1 MTAIAL
7 PSRGRVGWGQISL
20 ALTGRVG
27 RGLPALLYLG
37 LAALLFGSV
46 WPSPTTLQ
54 AGAGGDPQ
62 LVLWLLR
69 WFPYALQHGQMPLLT
84 THLDYPAG
92 VNLMWNTAFVPLAA
106 LVAPLTLG
114 PGPVLASNVLL
125 VLCLGLSGW
134 CAFLAIRRYTN
145 SWLAAFLGGVLYG
158 FSPFMVAQALGHP
171 QMTAAFTP
179 PLMLI
184 ALDELIVRQRRRV
197 ISLGLALGVLGAIQL
212 LIAEEVLATEALVA
226 TLGVALLVG
235 MYPGQLRIRAPFVLR
250 GLAVAGVAIIVLTGF
265 PLAVQFFG
273 PQQVHGSIWG
283 QRLFVSDL
291 LGFIVPTPMQG
302 VRPPF
307 ADAIT
312 QRFSTGIYEWDAYLG
327 WPLIAVL
334 VVVARRA
341 KDNRLIQFATLM
353 LISVAAL
360 SMGPVIHVAG
370 LITPVPVALFALVL
384 PVVAGARIARRWLIY
399 PFIAAWAG
407 LTLLPVLN
415 QALPDRLMLY
425 AFLFAGLLFAIFIG
439 ALPRLS
445 LPKMRALGNFPPDEN
460 VLLPRMRGRA
470 GVVGWATVAL
480 VIVSLIPRL
489 PYPAEPVT
497 VPAFFA
503 TAAAHRIPEGSVA
516 LIAPYSRQWRAE
528 AMVWQAASGM
538 RFRMPEG
545 DAIVPGPSLSPPSS
559 ALGSLLAKLE
569 GGAAAVPPP
578 EAMRS
583 TLMADL
589 RHWDVRTVIV
599 GPMDGHE
606 AVAAMFTW
614 LLERPAETV
623 GGVDVWWDISA

>member
-1 MTAIAL
+1 
-7 PSRGRVGWGQISL
+7 
-20 ALTGRVG
+20 
-27 RGLPALLYLG
+27 
-37 LAALLFGSV
+37 
-46 WPSPTTLQ
+46 
-54 AGAGGDPQ
+54 
-62 LVLWLLR
+62 
-69 WFPYALQHGQMPLLT
+69 
-84 THLDYPAG
+84 
-92 VNLMWNTAFVPLAA
+92 
-106 LVAPLTLG
+106 
-114 PGPVLASNVLL
+114 
-125 VLCLGLSGW
+125 
-134 CAFLAIRRYTN
+134 
-145 SWLAAFLGGVLYG
+145 
-158 FSPFMVAQALGHP
+158 
-171 QMTAAFTP
+171 
-179 PLMLI
+179 
-184 ALDELIVRQRRRV
+184 
-197 ISLGLALGVLGAIQL
+197 
-212 LIAEEVLATEALVA
+212 
-226 TLGVALLVG
+226 LLVG

-250 GLAVAGVAIIVLTGF
+250 GLGAAAVTILVLSGY

-291 LGFIVPTPMQG
+291 LGFIVPSPMQG

-327 WPLIAVL
+327 LPLIAVL

-353 LISVAAL
+353 LICVAAL

-384 PVVAGARIARRWLIY
+384 PFVAGPRIVRRWLIY

-425 AFLFAGLLFAIFIG
+425 AFLFAGLLFALFID
-439 ALPRLS
+439 ALPSRIFLPPLAGEGQGGGFS
-445 LPKMRALGNFPPDEN
+445 LPR
-460 VLLPRMRGRA
+460 VRGRA
-470 GVVGWATVAL
+470 GVGAVIGWATVAL
-480 VIVSLIPRL
+480 VIGSLIPRL
-489 PYPAEPVT
+489 PYPVAPVT
-497 VPAFFA
+497 VPSFFA
-503 TAAAHRIPEGSVA
+503 SAAAERIPEGSVA

-559 ALGSLLAKLE
+559 ALGSLLVRLE
-569 GGAAAVPPP
+569 EGAAAGTPS
-578 EAMRS
+578 EAMRP

-599 GPMDGHE
+599 GPMDGRE

-614 LLERPAETV
+614 LLGRPAEAL
-623 GGVDVWWDISA
+623 GGVDVWWDVGK

>member
-27 RGLPALLYLG
+27 WGLPALLYLG
-37 LAALLFGSV
+37 LAALLFSSV

-69 WFPYALQHGQMPLLT
+69 WFPFALQHGQMPLLT

-92 VNLMWNTAFVPLAA
+92 VNLMWNTAFTPLSA

-114 PGPVLASNVLL
+114 PGAVLASNVLL
-125 VLCLGLSGW
+125 VLSLGLSAW

-145 SWLAAFLGGVLYG
+145 SWLAAFLGGLLYG

-184 ALDELIVRQRRRV
+184 ALDELIVRQRRRA
-197 ISLGLALGVLGAIQL
+197 IWLGLALGVLGAVQL

-235 MYPGQLRIRAPFVLR
+235 MYPGQLRTRAPFVLR
-250 GLAVAGVAIIVLTGF
+250 GLGVAAVSIIVLTGY
-265 PLAVQFFG
+265 PLVVQFFG

-302 VRPPF
+302 VRPPV

-327 WPLIAVL
+327 LPLIAVL

-353 LISVAAL
+353 LISIAAL

-384 PVVAGARIARRWLIY
+384 PFVAGTRIARRWLIY

-425 AFLFAGLLFAIFIG
+425 AFLFAGLLFAIFID
-439 ALPRLS
+439 ALPHLS
-445 LPKMRALGNFPPDEN
+445 LPR
-460 VLLPRMRGRA
+460 VRGRA
-470 GVVGWATVAL
+470 GVGGWATVAL

-489 PYPAEPVT
+489 PYPAAPVT

-503 TAAAHRIPEGSVA
+503 TGAAERIPEGSVA

-559 ALGSLLAKLE
+559 TLGSLLVKLE
-569 GGAAAVPPP
+569 GGATAVPPP
-578 EAMRS
+578 EAMRPA
-583 TLMADL
+583 LMADL

-599 GPMDGHE
+599 GPMDGHA

-614 LLERPAETV
+614 MLGRPAETI
-623 GGVDVWWDISA
+623 GGVDVWWDVGK

>member
-1 MTAIAL
+1 VTAIAL
-7 PSRGRVGWGQISL
+7 PSRGRVWWGL
-20 ALTGRVG
+20 L
-27 RGLPALLYLG
+27 LPALPYLG
-37 LAALLFGSV
+37 LGALLFSSV

-69 WFPYALQHGQMPLLT
+69 WFPFAIQHGQMPLLT

-92 VNLMWNTAFVPLAA
+92 VNLMWNTAFIPLAA
-106 LVAPLTLG
+106 VVAPLTLG
-114 PGPVLASNVLL
+114 PGAVLASNVLL
-125 VLCLGLSGW
+125 VLSLGLSAW
-134 CAFLAIRRYTN
+134 CAFFAIRRYTN
-145 SWLAAFLGGVLYG
+145 SWLAAFLGGLLYG

-171 QMTAAFTP
+171 QLTAAFTP

-184 ALDELIVRQRRRV
+184 VLDELIVRQRHRAMW
-197 ISLGLALGVLGAIQL
+197 LGLALGAIAAIQL
-212 LIAEEVLATEALVA
+212 LIAEEVLATEALIA
-226 TLGVALLVG
+226 ALGVALLVG
-235 MYPGQLRIRAPFVLR
+235 MYPGQLRIRAPLVLR
-250 GLAVAGVAIIVLTGF
+250 GLGVAALTIIVLTGY

-291 LGFIVPTPMQG
+291 LGFIVPSPMQG

-327 WPLIAVL
+327 LPLIAVL

-341 KDNRLIQFATLM
+341 TDNRLIQFATLM

-360 SMGPVIHVAG
+360 SMGPVVHVAG
-370 LITPVPVALFALVL
+370 LITPVPVALLALGL
-384 PVVAGARIARRWLIY
+384 PFVAGPRIARRWLIY

-425 AFLFAGLLFAIFIG
+425 AFLFAGLLFALFID
-439 ALPRLS
+439 ALPS
-445 LPKMRALGNFPPDEN
+445 LRVSRNFPPPLGYGRVG
-460 VLLPRMRGRA
+460 VLTSWTT
-470 GVVGWATVAL
+470 VVL
-480 VIVSLIPRL
+480 VLVSLIPRL
-489 PYPAEPVT
+489 PYPVAPVT

-503 TAAAHRIPEGSVA
+503 SAAAQRIPEGSVA

-545 DAIVPGPSLSPPSS
+545 DAIVPGPSLSPPAS
-559 ALGSLLAKLE
+559 ALGSLLVKLE
-569 GGAAAVPPP
+569 EGAAAGPPP
-578 EAMRS
+578 EAMRPA
-583 TLMADL
+583 LMADL
-589 RHWDVRTVIV
+589 RYWDVRTVIV
-599 GPMDGHE
+599 GPMDGRE

-614 LLERPAETV
+614 LLGRPAETV
-623 GGVDVWWDISA
+623 GGVEVWWDVSS

>member
-7 PSRGRVGWGQISL
+7 PSQGRVGWGQITL
-20 ALTGRVG
+20 ALSGRVG
-27 RGLPALLYLG
+27 WGLPAMLYLG
-37 LAALLFGSV
+37 LAAVLFSSV

-69 WFPYALQHGQMPLLT
+69 WFPFALQHGQMPLLT

-92 VNLMWNTAFVPLAA
+92 VNLMWNTAFTPLAA

-114 PGPVLASNVLL
+114 PGAVLASNVLL
-125 VLCLGLSGW
+125 VLSLGLSAW

-145 SWLAAFLGGVLYG
+145 SWLAAFLGGLLYG

-184 ALDELIVRQRRRV
+184 ALDELIMRQRRRA
-197 ISLGLALGVLGAIQL
+197 IWLGLALGVLGAVQL

-235 MYPGQLRIRAPFVLR
+235 MYPDQLRTRAPFVLR
-250 GLAVAGVAIIVLTGF
+250 GLGVAAVAIIVLTGY

-307 ADAIT
+307 ADLIT
-312 QRFSTGIYEWDAYLG
+312 QRFSTGIYEWDTYLG
-327 WPLIAVL
+327 LPLIAVL
-334 VVVARRA
+334 VAAARRA

-353 LISVAAL
+353 LISIAAL

-384 PVVAGARIARRWLIY
+384 PFVAGGRIARRWLIY

-415 QALPDRLMLY
+415 QALPDRLMMY
-425 AFLFAGLLFAIFIG
+425 AFLFAGLLFAIFID
-439 ALPRLS
+439 ALPHLS
-445 LPKMRALGNFPPDEN
+445 LPR
-460 VLLPRMRGRA
+460 VRGST
-470 GVVGWATVAL
+470 GVAGWATVAL

-489 PYPAEPVT
+489 PYPAAPVM

-503 TAAAHRIPEGSVA
+503 TAAAERIPEGSVA

-545 DAIVPGPSLSPPSS
+545 DVIVPGPSLSPPSS
-559 ALGSLLAKLE
+559 ALGSLLVKLE
-569 GGAAAVPPP
+569 EGAAPAPPP
-578 EAMRS
+578 EAMRP

-599 GPMDGHE
+599 GPMDGHA
-606 AVAAMFTW
+606 AVVAMFTW
-614 LLERPAETV
+614 MLGRPAETI
-623 GGVDVWWDISA
+623 GGVDVWWDVGT

>member
-7 PSRGRVGWGQISL
+7 PSWGRVGWGRISL
-20 ALTGRVG
+20 SLTGRAG
-27 RGLPALLYLG
+27 WGFPALLYLG
-37 LAALLFGSV
+37 LAALLFSSV
-46 WPSPTTLQ
+46 WSSPTTLQ

-69 WFPYALQHGQMPLLT
+69 WFPFALQHGQMPLLT
-84 THLDYPAG
+84 THLDYPAV
-92 VNLMWNTAFVPLAA
+92 VNLMWNTGFIPLAA

-114 PGPVLASNVLL
+114 PGAVLASNVLL
-125 VLCLGLSGW
+125 VLCLGLSAW

-145 SWLAAFLGGVLYG
+145 SWLAAFLGGLLYG

-184 ALDELIVRQRRRV
+184 ALDELIVRQRHRA
-197 ISLGLALGVLGAIQL
+197 IWLGLALGAIGAVQL
-212 LIAEEVLATEALVA
+212 LIAEEVLATEALIA
-226 TLGVALLVG
+226 ALGVALLVG

-250 GLAVAGVAIIVLTGF
+250 GFGVAAATMIVLTGY

-291 LGFIVPTPMQG
+291 LGFIVPSPMQG

-327 WPLIAVL
+327 LPLIAVL

-341 KDNRLIQFATLM
+341 NDNRLIQFATLM

-384 PVVAGARIARRWLIY
+384 PFVAGPRIARRWLIY

-407 LTLLPVLN
+407 LTLSPVLN

-425 AFLFAGLLFAIFIG
+425 AFLFAGLLFALFID
-439 ALPRLS
+439 ALPSIRVA
-445 LPKMRALGNFPPDEN
+445 RNFPPPLAGE
-460 VLLPRMRGRA
+460 GRVGA
-470 GVVGWATVAL
+470 SLAGWATVAL

-489 PYPAEPVT
+489 PYPVAAVT

-503 TAAAHRIPEGSVA
+503 SAAAERIPEGSVA

-545 DAIVPGPSLSPPSS
+545 DAIVPGPSLSPPAS
-559 ALGSLLAKLE
+559 ALGSLLVKLE
-569 GGAAAVPPP
+569 EGVAAGPPP
-578 EAMRS
+578 EAARP

-599 GPMDGHE
+599 GPMDGRE

-614 LLERPAETV
+614 LLGRPPETV
-623 GGVDVWWDISA
+623 GGVEVWWDVSA

>member
-7 PSRGRVGWGQISL
+7 PSRGRAGWG
-20 ALTGRVG
+20 
-27 RGLPALLYLG
+27 LPSALLYLG
-37 LAALLFGSV
+37 LAALLFSSV

-69 WFPYALQHGQMPLLT
+69 WFPFALQHGQMPLLT

-92 VNLMWNTAFVPLAA
+92 VNLMWNTAFIPLAA
-106 LVAPLTLG
+106 LVAPLTVG
-114 PGPVLASNVLL
+114 PGAVLASNVLL
-125 VLCLGLSGW
+125 VLSLGLSAW

-145 SWLAAFLGGVLYG
+145 SWLAAFLGGLLYG

-184 ALDELIVRQRRRV
+184 ALDELIVRQRHRA
-197 ISLGLALGVLGAIQL
+197 IWLGLALGVIGAIQL
-212 LIAEEVLATEALVA
+212 LIAEELLATEALIA
-226 TLGVALLVG
+226 ALGVALLVG
-235 MYPGQLRIRAPFVLR
+235 MYPGQLRIRAPFALR
-250 GLAVAGVAIIVLTGF
+250 GLSVAAITLIVLTGY

-291 LGFIVPTPMQG
+291 LGFIVPSPMQG

-327 WPLIAVL
+327 LPLIAVL

-341 KDNRLIQFATLM
+341 SDNRLIQFATLM

-370 LITPVPVALFALVL
+370 LITPVPVALFALGL
-384 PVVAGARIARRWLIY
+384 PFVAGPRIARRWLIY

-415 QALPDRLMLY
+415 QALPDRLMVY
-425 AFLFAGLLFAIFIG
+425 AFLFAGLLFALFID
-439 ALPRLS
+439 ALPARIFPPPLTGKGQGGGFS
-445 LPKMRALGNFPPDEN
+445 LPR
-460 VLLPRMRGRA
+460 VRGRA
-470 GVVGWATVAL
+470 GVGGWTTVVL

-489 PYPAEPVT
+489 PYPVAPVT

-503 TAAAHRIPEGSVA
+503 SAAAQRIPDGSVA

-545 DAIVPGPSLSPPSS
+545 DAIVPGPSLSPPAT
-559 ALGSLLAKLE
+559 ALGSLLVKLE
-569 GGAAAVPPP
+569 EGSATRPPP
-578 EAMRS
+578 EAMRPA
-583 TLMADL
+583 LMADL
-589 RHWDVRTVIV
+589 RYWDVRTVIV
-599 GPMDGHE
+599 GPMDGRE
-606 AVAAMFTW
+606 AVAALFTW
-614 LLERPAETV
+614 LLGRPAETV
-623 GGVDVWWDISA
+623 GGVEVWWDVSS

>member
-7 PSRGRVGWGQISL
+7 PPRGRVAW
-20 ALTGRVG
+20 
-27 RGLPALLYLG
+27 GLPLSALLYLG
-37 LAALLFGSV
+37 LAALLFSSV

-69 WFPYALQHGQMPLLT
+69 WFPFALQHGQMPLLT

-92 VNLMWNTAFVPLAA
+92 VNLMWNTAFLPLAA

-114 PGPVLASNVLL
+114 PGAVLASNVLL
-125 VLCLGLSGW
+125 VLSLGLSAW

-145 SWLAAFLGGVLYG
+145 SWLAAFLGGLLYG

-184 ALDELIVRQRRRV
+184 ALDELIVRQRHRAV
-197 ISLGLALGVLGAIQL
+197 WLGLALGAMGAIQL
-212 LIAEEVLATEALVA
+212 MIAEEVLATEALIA
-226 TLGVALLVG
+226 ALGVALLVG
-235 MYPGQLRIRAPFVLR
+235 MYPGQLRIRAPFILR
-250 GLAVAGVAIIVLTGF
+250 GLGAAAVTIIVITGY

-273 PQQVHGSIWG
+273 PQRVHGSIWG

-291 LGFIVPTPMQG
+291 LGFIVPSPMQG

-327 WPLIAVL
+327 LPLIAVL

-341 KDNRLIQFATLM
+341 RDNRLIQFATLM
-353 LISVAAL
+353 LIGVAAL

-384 PVVAGARIARRWLIY
+384 PFVAGARIARRWLIY

-425 AFLFAGLLFAIFIG
+425 AFLFAALLFALFID
-439 ALPRLS
+439 ALPARIFPPLAGEGQGGGFS
-445 LPKMRALGNFPPDEN
+445 LPRVRGLNFSLGEGRVG
-460 VLLPRMRGRA
+460 VLA
-470 GVVGWATVAL
+470 SWATVAL
-480 VIVSLIPRL
+480 VIVSLMPRL
-489 PYPAEPVT
+489 PYPVAPVT

-503 TAAAHRIPEGSVA
+503 SAAAERIPEGSVA
-516 LIAPYSRQWRAE
+516 LVAPYSRQWRAE

-559 ALGSLLAKLE
+559 ALGSLLARLE
-569 GGAAAVPPP
+569 DGAAVGRPS
-578 EAMRS
+578 ETMRP

-599 GPMDGHE
+599 GPMDGRD

-614 LLERPAETV
+614 LLGRPAETV
-623 GGVDVWWDISA
+623 GGVDVWWDVGK

>member
-7 PSRGRVGWGQISL
+7 PSRGRAGWG
-20 ALTGRVG
+20 
-27 RGLPALLYLG
+27 LPLSALLYLG
-37 LAALLFGSV
+37 LAALLFSSV

-69 WFPYALQHGQMPLLT
+69 WFPFALQHGQMPLLT

-92 VNLMWNTAFVPLAA
+92 VNLMWNTAFIPLAA
-106 LVAPLTLG
+106 LVAPLTLRSG
-114 PGPVLASNVLL
+114 AVLASNVLL
-125 VLCLGLSGW
+125 ILCLGLSAW
-134 CAFLAIRRYTN
+134 CAFLATRRYTK
-145 SWLAAFLGGVLYG
+145 SWSAAFLGGLLYG

-184 ALDELIVRQRRRV
+184 VLDELIVRQRHRA
-197 ISLGLALGVLGAIQL
+197 IWLGLALGAVGAVQL
-212 LIAEEVLATEALVA
+212 LTAEEVLATEALIA
-226 TLGVALLVG
+226 ALGVALLVG
-235 MYPGQLRIRAPFVLR
+235 MYPGQLRSRAPFVLR
-250 GLAVAGVAIIVLTGF
+250 GLGVAAATMIVLTGY

-291 LGFIVPTPMQG
+291 LGFIVPSPMQG
-302 VRPPF
+302 VRPAF

-327 WPLIAVL
+327 LPLIAVL

-341 KDNRLIQFATLM
+341 NDNRLIQFATLM

-384 PVVAGARIARRWLIY
+384 PFVAGPRIARRWLIY

-425 AFLFAGLLFAIFIG
+425 AFLFAGLLFALFVDALRITPHFGEGRLEALSKVSLPRSWGRVGVG
-439 ALPRLS
+439 ALTS
-445 LPKMRALGNFPPDEN
+445 WAL
-460 VLLPRMRGRA
+460 
-470 GVVGWATVAL
+470 VAL

-489 PYPAEPVT
+489 PYPVAPVT
-497 VPAFFA
+497 VPVFFA
-503 TAAAHRIPEGSVA
+503 STAAERIPEGSVA

-545 DAIVPGPSLSPPSS
+545 DAIVPGPSLSPPAS
-559 ALGSLLAKLE
+559 ALGSLLVKLE
-569 GGAAAVPPP
+569 EGVAPGPPP
-578 EAMRS
+578 EAMRP

-599 GPMDGHE
+599 GPMDGRE

-614 LLERPAETV
+614 LLGRPAETV
-623 GGVDVWWDISA
+623 GGVDVWWNVSA

>member
-7 PSRGRVGWGQISL
+7 PSG
-20 ALTGRVG
+20 GRVG
-27 RGLPALLYLG
+27 RGRISLSLTARVGWGLPALLYLG
-37 LAALLFGSV
+37 LAALLFSSV

-69 WFPYALQHGQMPLLT
+69 WFPFALQHGQMPLLT

-92 VNLMWNTAFVPLAA
+92 VNLMWNTAFIPLAA

-114 PGPVLASNVLL
+114 PGAVLASNVLL
-125 VLCLGLSGW
+125 VLSLGLSAW
-134 CAFLAIRRYTN
+134 CAFLAIRRYTT
-145 SWLAAFLGGVLYG
+145 SWLAAFLGGLLYG

-184 ALDELIVRQRRRV
+184 ALDELIVRQRHRA
-197 ISLGLALGVLGAIQL
+197 IWLGLALGTIGAIQL
-212 LIAEEVLATEALVA
+212 LIAEELLATEALIA
-226 TLGVALLVG
+226 ALGVALLVG

-250 GLAVAGVAIIVLTGF
+250 GLGVAAITIIVLAGY

-291 LGFIVPTPMQG
+291 LGFIVPSPMQG

-327 WPLIAVL
+327 LPLIAVL

-341 KDNRLIQFATLM
+341 HDYRLIQFATLM

-370 LITPVPVALFALVL
+370 LITPVPVALFALGL
-384 PVVAGARIARRWLIY
+384 PFVAGPRIARRWLIY

-425 AFLFAGLLFAIFIG
+425 AFLFAGLLFALFID
-439 ALPRLS
+439 ALPS
-445 LPKMRALGNFPPDEN
+445 LRVPRNFPPPPEN
-460 VLLPRMRGRA
+460 ISLPRVRGRA
-470 GVVGWATVAL
+470 GVGGWTTVVL

-489 PYPAEPVT
+489 PYPVAPVT

-503 TAAAHRIPEGSVA
+503 SAAAQRIPEGSVA

-545 DAIVPGPSLSPPSS
+545 DAIVPGPSLSPPAS
-559 ALGSLLAKLE
+559 ALGSLLVKLE
-569 GGAAAVPPP
+569 EGTATGPPP
-578 EAMRS
+578 EAMRPA
-583 TLMADL
+583 LMADL

-599 GPMDGHE
+599 GPMDGRE
-606 AVAAMFTW
+606 TVAAMFTW
-614 LLERPAETV
+614 LLGRPAEAV
-623 GGVDVWWDISA
+623 GGVEVWWDVGR

>member
-1 MTAIAL
+1 L
-7 PSRGRVGWGQISL
+7 
-20 ALTGRVG
+20 
-27 RGLPALLYLG
+27 GLPALLYLG
-37 LAALLFGSV
+37 LAALLFSSV

-69 WFPYALQHGQMPLLT
+69 WFPFALQHGQMPLLT

-92 VNLMWNTAFVPLAA
+92 VNLMWNTAFTPLAA

-114 PGPVLASNVLL
+114 PGAVLASNVLL
-125 VLCLGLSGW
+125 VLSLGLSAW

-145 SWLAAFLGGVLYG
+145 SWLAAFLGGLLYG

-184 ALDELIVRQRRRV
+184 ALDELIVRQRRRA
-197 ISLGLALGVLGAIQL
+197 IWLGLALGLLGAVQL
-212 LIAEEVLATEALVA
+212 LIAEEVLASEALVA

-235 MYPGQLRIRAPFVLR
+235 MYPGQWRTRAPFVLR
-250 GLAVAGVAIIVLTGF
+250 GLGVAAVAIIVLTGY

-327 WPLIAVL
+327 LPLIAVL

-353 LISVAAL
+353 LISIAAL
-360 SMGPVIHVAG
+360 SMGPVVHVAG

-384 PVVAGARIARRWLIY
+384 PFVAGARIARRWLIY

-415 QALPDRLMLY
+415 QALPDRLMQY
-425 AFLFAGLLFAIFIG
+425 AFLFAGLLFALFID
-439 ALPRLS
+439 ALPHLS
-445 LPKMRALGNFPPDEN
+445 H
-460 VLLPRMRGRA
+460 PRVRGRA
-470 GVVGWATVAL
+470 GVWGWATVVL

-489 PYPAEPVT
+489 PYPAAPVT

-503 TAAAHRIPEGSVA
+503 SATAERIPEGSVA

-559 ALGSLLAKLE
+559 ALGSLLVKLE
-569 GGAAAVPPP
+569 GGAAAGPPP
-578 EAMRS
+578 ETMRP
-583 TLMADL
+583 TLIADL

-599 GPMDGHE
+599 GPMDGHA

-614 LLERPAETV
+614 LLGRPAETV
-623 GGVDVWWDISA
+623 GGVDVWWDVSA

>member
-1 MTAIAL
+1 M
-7 PSRGRVGWGQISL
+7 
-20 ALTGRVG
+20 
-27 RGLPALLYLG
+27 
-37 LAALLFGSV
+37 
-46 WPSPTTLQ
+46 
-54 AGAGGDPQ
+54 
-62 LVLWLLR
+62 
-69 WFPYALQHGQMPLLT
+69 
-84 THLDYPAG
+84 
-92 VNLMWNTAFVPLAA
+92 
-106 LVAPLTLG
+106 
-114 PGPVLASNVLL
+114 
-125 VLCLGLSGW
+125 
-134 CAFLAIRRYTN
+134 
-145 SWLAAFLGGVLYG
+145 
-158 FSPFMVAQALGHP
+158 
-171 QMTAAFTP
+171 
-179 PLMLI
+179 
-184 ALDELIVRQRRRV
+184 
-197 ISLGLALGVLGAIQL
+197 
-212 LIAEEVLATEALVA
+212 
-226 TLGVALLVG
+226 
-235 MYPGQLRIRAPFVLR
+235 
-250 GLAVAGVAIIVLTGF
+250 IVLTGY

-291 LGFIVPTPMQG
+291 LGFIVPSPMQG

-327 WPLIAVL
+327 LPLIAVL
-334 VVVARRA
+334 VIVARRA
-341 KDNRLIQFATLM
+341 NDNRLIQFATLM

-384 PVVAGARIARRWLIY
+384 PFVAGPRIARRWLIY
-399 PFIAAWAG
+399 PFIASWAA

-425 AFLFAGLLFAIFIG
+425 AFLFAGLLFALFIN
-439 ALPRLS
+439 ALPSIRVARNFHPPLAGQGRVGAS
-445 LPKMRALGNFPPDEN
+445 LA
-460 VLLPRMRGRA
+460 
-470 GVVGWATVAL
+470 GWAAVAL

-489 PYPAEPVT
+489 PYPVAPVT

-503 TAAAHRIPEGSVA
+503 STAAARIPQGSVA

-545 DAIVPGPSLSPPSS
+545 DAIVPGPSLSPPASV
-559 ALGSLLAKLE
+559 LGSLLVKLE
-569 GGAAAVPPP
+569 EGAAAGPLP
-578 EAMRS
+578 EAVRP

-614 LLERPAETV
+614 LLGRPPETV
-623 GGVDVWWDISA
+623 GGVEVWWDVSA

>member
-1 MTAIAL
+1 
-7 PSRGRVGWGQISL
+7 
-20 ALTGRVG
+20 
-27 RGLPALLYLG
+27 
-37 LAALLFGSV
+37 LLFSSV

-69 WFPYALQHGQMPLLT
+69 WFPFALQHGQMPLLT

-92 VNLMWNTAFVPLAA
+92 VNLMWNTAFIPLAA

-114 PGPVLASNVLL
+114 SGAVLASNVLL
-125 VLCLGLSGW
+125 VLSLGLSAW

-145 SWLAAFLGGVLYG
+145 TWSAAFVGGLLYG

-184 ALDELIVRQRRRV
+184 ALDELIVRQRHRA
-197 ISLGLALGVLGAIQL
+197 IWLGLALGVIGAVQL
-212 LIAEEVLATEALVA
+212 LIAEEVLATEALIA
-226 TLGVALLVG
+226 ALGVALLLG
-235 MYPGQLRIRAPFVLR
+235 MYPGQLRMRAPFILR
-250 GLAVAGVAIIVLTGF
+250 GLGVAAVAIVVITGY

-327 WPLIAVL
+327 LPLIAVL

-341 KDNRLIQFATLM
+341 KQNRLIQFATLM
-353 LISVAAL
+353 LIGVAAL

-370 LITPVPVALFALVL
+370 LITPVPVALVALVL
-384 PVVAGARIARRWLIY
+384 PFVAGRQIARRWLIY
-399 PFIAAWAG
+399 PFIAAWAS

-415 QALPDRLMLY
+415 QALPDRMMLY
-425 AFLFAGLLFAIFIG
+425 AFLFAGLLFALFVD
-439 ALPRLS
+439 ALPSPIRT
-445 LPKMRALGNFPPDEN
+445 KFPPPE
-460 VLLPRMRGRA
+460 VVSVARVRERA
-470 GVVGWATVAL
+470 GVLTSWAAVAL

-489 PYPAEPVT
+489 PYPVAPVT

-503 TAAAHRIPEGSVA
+503 SAAADRIPEGSVA
-516 LIAPYSRQWRAE
+516 LVAPYSRQWRAE

-559 ALGSLLAKLE
+559 ALGSLLVRLE
-569 GGAAAVPPP
+569 GGAAAAPPS
-578 EAMRS
+578 EAMRPA
-583 TLMADL
+583 LMADL

-599 GPMDGHE
+599 GPMDGRE

-614 LLERPAETV
+614 LLRRPAETV
-623 GGVDVWWDISA
+623 GGVEVWWDVSS

>member
-1 MTAIAL
+1 VTGIAL
-7 PSRGRVGWGQISL
+7 PSRGRAGWGLLS
-20 ALTGRVG
+20 
-27 RGLPALLYLG
+27 ALLYLG
-37 LAALLFGSV
+37 LAALLFNSV

-69 WFPYALQHGQMPLLT
+69 WFPFALQHGQMPLLT

-92 VNLMWNTAFVPLAA
+92 VNLMWNTAFIPLAA

-114 PGPVLASNVLL
+114 PGAVLASNVLL
-125 VLCLGLSGW
+125 VLSLGLSSW

-145 SWLAAFLGGVLYG
+145 SWLAAFLGGLLYG

-184 ALDELIVRQRRRV
+184 ALDQLIVRQRHRA
-197 ISLGLALGVLGAIQL
+197 IWLGLALGAIGAIQL
-212 LIAEEVLATEALVA
+212 LIAEELLATEALIA
-226 TLGVALLVG
+226 ALGVALLVG

-250 GLAVAGVAIIVLTGF
+250 GLGVAAITMIVLTGY

-291 LGFIVPTPMQG
+291 LGFIVPSPMQG

-327 WPLIAVL
+327 LPLIAVL
-334 VVVARRA
+334 VIVARRA
-341 KDNRLIQFATLM
+341 SDNRLIQFATLM

-370 LITPVPVALFALVL
+370 LITPVPVALFALGL
-384 PVVAGARIARRWLIY
+384 PFVAGPRIARRWLIY

-425 AFLFAGLLFAIFIG
+425 AFLFAGLLFALFID
-439 ALPRLS
+439 ALPARIFPPPLTGEGQGGGFS
-445 LPKMRALGNFPPDEN
+445 LPR
-460 VLLPRMRGRA
+460 VRWRA
-470 GVVGWATVAL
+470 GVWGWTTVVL

-489 PYPAEPVT
+489 PYPVASVT

-503 TAAAHRIPEGSVA
+503 SAAAQRIPEGSVA

-545 DAIVPGPSLSPPSS
+545 DAIVPGPSLSPPAS
-559 ALGSLLAKLE
+559 ALGSLLVKLE
-569 GGAAAVPPP
+569 EGSATGPPP
-578 EAMRS
+578 EAMRPA
-583 TLMADL
+583 LMADL
-589 RHWDVRTVIV
+589 RYWDVRTVIV
-599 GPMDGHE
+599 GPMDGRE
-606 AVAAMFTW
+606 TVAALFTW
-614 LLERPAETV
+614 LLGRPAETV
-623 GGVDVWWDISA
+623 GGVEVWWDVSS

>member
-1 MTAIAL
+1 
-7 PSRGRVGWGQISL
+7 
-20 ALTGRVG
+20 
-27 RGLPALLYLG
+27 
-37 LAALLFGSV
+37 V
-46 WPSPTTLQ
+46 WSSPTTLQ

-69 WFPYALQHGQMPLLT
+69 WFPFALQHGQMPLLT
-84 THLDYPAG
+84 TNLDYPAG
-92 VNLMWNTAFVPLAA
+92 VNLMWNTAFIPLAA

-114 PGPVLASNVLL
+114 PGAVLASNVLL
-125 VLCLGLSGW
+125 VLCLGLSAW

-145 SWLAAFLGGVLYG
+145 SWLAAFLGGLLYG

-184 ALDELIVRQRRRV
+184 ALDELIVRQRHRA
-197 ISLGLALGVLGAIQL
+197 IWLGLALGAIGAVQL
-212 LIAEEVLATEALVA
+212 LIAEEVLATEALIA
-226 TLGVALLVG
+226 ALGVALLVG

-250 GLAVAGVAIIVLTGF
+250 GLGVAAATMIVLTGY

-291 LGFIVPTPMQG
+291 LGFIVPSPMQG

-327 WPLIAVL
+327 LPLIAVL

-341 KDNRLIQFATLM
+341 NDNRLIQFATLM

-384 PVVAGARIARRWLIY
+384 PFVAGPRIARRWLIY

-407 LTLLPVLN
+407 LTLSPVLN

-425 AFLFAGLLFAIFIG
+425 VFLFAGLLFALFID
-439 ALPRLS
+439 ALPSIRVA
-445 LPKMRALGNFPPDEN
+445 RNFPPPLAGE
-460 VLLPRMRGRA
+460 GRVGA
-470 GVVGWATVAL
+470 SLAGWATVAL

-489 PYPAEPVT
+489 PYPVAAVT

-503 TAAAHRIPEGSVA
+503 SAAAERIPEGSVA

-545 DAIVPGPSLSPPSS
+545 DAIVPGPSLSPPAS
-559 ALGSLLAKLE
+559 ALGSLLVKLE
-569 GGAAAVPPP
+569 EGVAAGPPP
-578 EAMRS
+578 EAARP

-599 GPMDGHE
+599 GPMDGRE

-614 LLERPAETV
+614 LLGRPPETV
-623 GGVDVWWDISA
+623 GGVEVWWDVSA

>member
-1 MTAIAL
+1 
-7 PSRGRVGWGQISL
+7 
-20 ALTGRVG
+20 
-27 RGLPALLYLG
+27 
-37 LAALLFGSV
+37 
-46 WPSPTTLQ
+46 
-54 AGAGGDPQ
+54 
-62 LVLWLLR
+62 VLWLLR
-69 WFPYALQHGQMPLLT
+69 WFPFALQHGQMPLLT

-92 VNLMWNTAFVPLAA
+92 VNLMWNTAFIPLAA
-106 LVAPLTLG
+106 LVAPLTVG
-114 PGPVLASNVLL
+114 PGAVLASNVLL
-125 VLCLGLSGW
+125 VLCLALSAW

-145 SWLAAFLGGVLYG
+145 SWLAAFLGGLLYG

-184 ALDELIVRQRRRV
+184 ALDELIVRQRHRV
-197 ISLGLALGVLGAIQL
+197 IWLGLALGAIGAVQL
-212 LIAEEVLATEALVA
+212 LIAEEVLATEALIA
-226 TLGVALLVG
+226 ALGVALLVG

-250 GLAVAGVAIIVLTGF
+250 GLGVAAATMIVLTGY

-291 LGFIVPTPMQG
+291 LGFIVPSPMQG

-327 WPLIAVL
+327 LPLIAVL

-341 KDNRLIQFATLM
+341 NDNRLIQFATLM

-360 SMGPVIHVAG
+360 SMGPVIHLAG
-370 LITPVPVALFALVL
+370 LITPVPVALFALGL
-384 PVVAGARIARRWLIY
+384 PFVAGPRIARRWLIY

-407 LTLLPVLN
+407 LTLSPVLN

-425 AFLFAGLLFAIFIG
+425 AFLFAGLLFALFID
-439 ALPRLS
+439 ALPSIRVA
-445 LPKMRALGNFPPDEN
+445 RNFPPPLAGE
-460 VLLPRMRGRA
+460 GRVGA
-470 GVVGWATVAL
+470 SLAGWAAVAL

-489 PYPAEPVT
+489 PYPVAPVT

-503 TAAAHRIPEGSVA
+503 STAVERIPEGSVA

-545 DAIVPGPSLSPPSS
+545 DAIVPGPSLSPPAS
-559 ALGSLLAKLE
+559 ALGSLLVKLE
-569 GGAAAVPPP
+569 QGAAAGPLP
-578 EAMRS
+578 EAARP

-589 RHWDVRTVIV
+589 RHWDVHTVIV

-614 LLERPAETV
+614 LLGRPPETV
-623 GGVDVWWDISA
+623 GGVEVWWDVSA

>member
-1 MTAIAL
+1 
-7 PSRGRVGWGQISL
+7 
-20 ALTGRVG
+20 
-27 RGLPALLYLG
+27 LPALLYLG
-37 LAALLFGSV
+37 LAALLFSSV

-69 WFPYALQHGQMPLLT
+69 WFPFALQHGQMPLLT

-92 VNLMWNTAFVPLAA
+92 VNLMWNTAFIPLAA
-106 LVAPLTLG
+106 LVAPLTLESG
-114 PGPVLASNVLL
+114 AVLASNVLL
-125 VLCLGLSGW
+125 VLSLGLSAW

-145 SWLAAFLGGVLYG
+145 SWLAAFLGGLLYG

-171 QMTAAFTP
+171 QLTAAFTP

-197 ISLGLALGVLGAIQL
+197 IWLGLALGVLGAVQL
-212 LIAEEVLATEALVA
+212 LIAEEVLATEALIA
-226 TLGVALLVG
+226 ALGVALLVG
-235 MYPGQLRIRAPFVLR
+235 MYPGQLRVRAPFILR
-250 GLAVAGVAIIVLTGF
+250 GLGVAAVAIVVLTGY

-307 ADAIT
+307 AEAIT

-327 WPLIAVL
+327 LPLIAVL

-341 KDNRLIQFATLM
+341 KQNRLIQFATLM
-353 LISVAAL
+353 LIGVAAL

-370 LITPVPVALFALVL
+370 LITPVPVALVALVL
-384 PVVAGARIARRWLIY
+384 PLVAGPRIARRWLIY
-399 PFIAAWAG
+399 PFVAAWAG

-415 QALPDRLMLY
+415 QALPDRLTLY
-425 AFLFAGLLFAIFIG
+425 AFLFAGLLFALFID
-439 ALPRLS
+439 ALPARIFPPPLAGPVGPRERRFSAKRAFETFGEGQGGGFS
-445 LPKMRALGNFPPDEN
+445 LPR
-460 VLLPRMRGRA
+460 VRGRA
-470 GVVGWATVAL
+470 GVLTSWAAVAL

-489 PYPAEPVT
+489 PYPVAAVM
-497 VPAFFA
+497 VPTFFA
-503 TAAAHRIPEGSVA
+503 SAAADRIPEGSVA
-516 LIAPYSRQWRAE
+516 LVAPYSRQWRAE

-559 ALGSLLAKLE
+559 ALGSLLVRLE
-569 GGAAAVPPP
+569 GGAAAAAPS
-578 EAMRS
+578 EAMRPA
-583 TLMADL
+583 LMADL

-599 GPMDGHE
+599 GPMDGRE

-614 LLERPAETV
+614 LLGRPAETV
-623 GGVDVWWDISA
+623 GGVDVWWDVGK

>member
-1 MTAIAL
+1 MGAL
-7 PSRGRVGWGQISL
+7 SKISLPRLQGRVGWW
-20 ALTGRVG
+20 
-27 RGLPALLYLG
+27 GLLPSALLYLG
-37 LAALLFGSV
+37 LAALLFSSV
-46 WPSPTTLQ
+46 WRSPTTLQ

-69 WFPYALQHGQMPLLT
+69 WFPFALQHGQMPLLT

-92 VNLMWNTAFVPLAA
+92 VNLMWNTAFMPLAA

-114 PGPVLASNVLL
+114 PGAVLASNVLL
-125 VLCLGLSGW
+125 VLSLGLSAW

-145 SWLAAFLGGVLYG
+145 SWLAAFLGGLLYG

-184 ALDELIVRQRRRV
+184 VLDELIVRQRRRA
-197 ISLGLALGVLGAIQL
+197 IWLGLALGVVGAVQL

-250 GLAVAGVAIIVLTGF
+250 GLGIAAVAIIVLTGY

-312 QRFSTGIYEWDAYLG
+312 HRFSTGIYEWDAYLG
-327 WPLIAVL
+327 LPLIAVL
-334 VVVARRA
+334 VIVARRA
-341 KDNRLIQFATLM
+341 NDNRLIQFATLM
-353 LISVAAL
+353 LISIAAL

-370 LITPVPVALFALVL
+370 LSTPVPVALFALLL
-384 PVVAGARIARRWLIY
+384 PFVAGARIARRWLIY

-425 AFLFAGLLFAIFIG
+425 AFLFAGLLFALFID
-439 ALPRLS
+439 ALPSRISPPPMGEGRVRVLAS
-445 LPKMRALGNFPPDEN
+445 LA
-460 VLLPRMRGRA
+460 A
-470 GVVGWATVAL
+470 VAL

-489 PYPAEPVT
+489 PYPVAPVK

-503 TAAAHRIPEGSVA
+503 SAAAERIPEGSVA

-559 ALGSLLAKLE
+559 ALGSLLVKLE

-578 EAMRS
+578 EAMRP

-614 LLERPAETV
+614 MLGRPAETV
-623 GGVDVWWDISA
+623 GGVDVWWDVGK